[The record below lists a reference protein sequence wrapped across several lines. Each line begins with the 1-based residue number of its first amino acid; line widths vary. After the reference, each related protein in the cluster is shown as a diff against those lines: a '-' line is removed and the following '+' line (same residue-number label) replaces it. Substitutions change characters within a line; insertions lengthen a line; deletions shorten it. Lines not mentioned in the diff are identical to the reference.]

1 MKIPHFCIEA
11 KNFDVIKNFLR
22 IVTIFAFLK
31 ITFSHSQK
39 TGSSVSK
46 GAYLKML
53 FKSFKIMKVLLFC
66 ESIIKNF
73 IFQIDLSLKDNSC
86 ESEKSSEN
94 LEAPPAEHQVFKA
107 VFHDIMFQNSKPDE
121 EAIGKANM

>member
-1 MKIPHFCIEA
+1 
-11 KNFDVIKNFLR
+11 
-22 IVTIFAFLK
+22 
-31 ITFSHSQK
+31 
-39 TGSSVSK
+39 
-46 GAYLKML
+46 ML